1 MSIIKTKRNFVCA
14 YEPTEQDSF
23 VEVWLTGDQ
32 RRLMLTQTIDHYQE
46 AVDWAVSMADQMALP
61 LEVVTVTA
69 SEYLRRQH
77 PALESVPC

>member
-1 MSIIKTKRNFVCA
+1 MAVIKTKRNFVCA

-32 RRLMLTQTIDHYQE
+32 RRLMLTQTIDHYQK
-46 AVDWAVSMADQMALP
+46 AVDWAVGMADQMALP

-69 SEYLRRQH
+69 SEYLRRQQG
-77 PALESVPC
+77 ALEPVPC

>member
-32 RRLMLTQTIDHYQE
+32 RWLMLTQTIDHYQE
-46 AVDWAVSMADQMALP
+46 AVDWAAGMADQMALP

-69 SEYLRRQH
+69 PEFVRRQQR
-77 PALESVPC
+77 ALEPVSC